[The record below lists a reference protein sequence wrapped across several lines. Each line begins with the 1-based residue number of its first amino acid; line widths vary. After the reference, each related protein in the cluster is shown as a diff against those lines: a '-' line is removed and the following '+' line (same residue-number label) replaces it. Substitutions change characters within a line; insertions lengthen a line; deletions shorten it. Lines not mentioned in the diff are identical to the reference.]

1 MHLRTV
7 RTSLVFIVILAA
19 SLAANPKSKIVDN
32 TFDFGYVTQSAK
44 IAHKF
49 WVKSIGD
56 EQLTITKVIPGC
68 GCTKVP
74 LEKENITSGDSTWM
88 EIIFSTKKYKGN
100 ITKHPQFITNES
112 TYKHRLSFKASVYA
126 EPLPEMPLVLDP
138 PLVNLTG
145 FVPGKEKAEII
156 VTNTT
161 VNDFTLNLIDVDNEY
176 TGFEIPETIKAG
188 ETAKIYI
195 SLQNGAEANTF
206 SKSLT
211 FEVNDTAK
219 SRYTIP
225 IAYVTSGMQMTSS
238 K

>member
-7 RTSLVFIVILAA
+7 RTSLLFIVILAA
-19 SLAANPKSKIVDN
+19 SLAADPKSKIVDN
-32 TFDFGYVTQSAK
+32 TFDFGYVTQSAQ

-74 LEKENITSGDSTWM
+74 LEKENIASGDSTWM
-88 EIIFSTKKYKGN
+88 EIIFSTKKYSGI

-112 TYKHRLSFKASVYA
+112 TYKQRLNFKASVYA
-126 EPLPEMPLVLDP
+126 EPTPEMPLVLDP

-145 FVPGKEKAEII
+145 FIPGKEKVEVI

-161 VNDFTLNLIDVDNEY
+161 ENDFTISLIDADKEF
-176 TGFEIPETIKAG
+176 TGFELPEIIKAG
-188 ETAKIYI
+188 ETAKILV
-195 SLQNGAEANTF
+195 SLQNGAETNTF

-211 FEVNDTAK
+211 FELNDTAK
-219 SRYTIP
+219 SRYSLP